1 MLGDLNDGLIDYQ
14 QLYLTGVNRA
24 VVAIDNTSLTLVHE
38 IGHLMGLT
46 HSRRQEMEV
55 AGGTFPW
62 SLGHGIDD
70 DFTTIMSYDTE
81 FNALGLGFFSSPDL
95 SCGADGLPCGVARSD
110 LSRGANAVLS
120 LQTTAIQ
127 VAAIANGMSPV
138 LSILGD
144 NPAYLANISLV
155 SGLTASANDLEDGD
169 VASAVTFEIIAPSVV
184 DEAYDYEQVY
194 AVTDSNGNTSIASRR
209 IVIRDESLDTD
220 ADGVLDINDSFP
232 NDASETTDSD
242 SDGVGDNTDVYPS
255 NAEYAFDSDADGMPD
270 TWERLYG
277 LDPNDAS
284 DATSDQDQDGV
295 SAFDEFIAGT
305 TPVSTTPV
313 GPIPAGSLDIDG
325 NGEYDALT
333 DGLLLLIGMFGLSD
347 AALINGA
354 VPSNATY
361 TSAEEI
367 AARIELLGDLI
378 DIDGNGEVDVLTDGL
393 VILRYLF
400 GLRGEVLIR
409 GVVASDAMLPSSSDI
424 GDRIESLMP
433 AL

>member
-1 MLGDLNDGLIDYQ
+1 M
-14 QLYLTGVNRA
+14 
-24 VVAIDNTSLTLVHE
+24 
-38 IGHLMGLT
+38 
-46 HSRRQEMEV
+46 
-55 AGGTFPW
+55 
-62 SLGHGIDD
+62 
-70 DFTTIMSYDTE
+70 
-81 FNALGLGFFSSPDL
+81 
-95 SCGADGLPCGVARSD
+95 
-110 LSRGANAVLS
+110 
-120 LQTTAIQ
+120 
-127 VAAIANGMSPV
+127 
-138 LSILGD
+138 
-144 NPAYLANISLV
+144 
-155 SGLTASANDLEDGD
+155 
-169 VASAVTFEIIAPSVV
+169 
-184 DEAYDYEQVY
+184 
-194 AVTDSNGNTSIASRR
+194 TDSNGNTSIASRR